1 MALEQGIFCKKK
13 NSKEMSRVL
22 APNFTPTGCV
32 PTVTVGACSFT
43 ALLLSVKSDGGDS
56 GPLSPVLT
64 LEQTEK
70 KIHNKRCTS
79 RVVLLCRKK
88 RKEMLVSG
96 FTVRL
101 R

>member
-70 KIHNKRCTS
+70 KFTTNAVPVALSFC
-79 RVVLLCRKK
+79 VE
-88 RKEMLVSG
+88 RKEKKC
-96 FTVRL
+96 
-101 R
+101 

>member
-1 MALEQGIFCKKK
+1 MAREQAFSAHKKK
-13 NSKEMSRVL
+13 LQRNVRVL

-70 KIHNKRCTS
+70 KFTTNAVPVALSFC
-79 RVVLLCRKK
+79 VE
-88 RKEMLVSG
+88 RKEKKC
-96 FTVRL
+96 
-101 R
+101 

>member
-1 MALEQGIFCKKK
+1 MAREQAFSAHKKK
-13 NSKEMSRVL
+13 LQRNVRVL